1 MAAKIR
7 KGDKVIVIT
16 GRDRGRTGEVI
27 EVRPDEG
34 RALVRGVNMVKRHQK
49 QTGAQEG
56 GIISKEAPVHLS
68 NLALADPK
76 DEQADPRR
84 LQVRGRG
91 RRPAQGARRQAFGS
105 GDRWLTR
112 TPRARSPRRPT
123 RRRAPPR
130 ATRRKQAQKPPRPTR
145 LPPAQGE
152 AKAPARRSREERV
165 TPRLRTHF
173 DEVVRKKLTEEF
185 SYKNRMQVPV
195 IEKIVINM
203 GIGEGVNDRKKV
215 ETAANDLALIAGQK
229 AVITK
234 ARKSIAT
241 FKLRDGQAIG
251 CKVTLRKA
259 RMYEFLDRL
268 VNIALPRVRDFRGLS
283 PKSFDGG
290 GNYTIGIKEHII
302 FPEIDYDK
310 AVDIWGMDIT
320 VCTSAKTDDEAR
332 ALLTAFNFPF
342 RQ

>member
-1 MAAKIR
+1 MADTEAKG
-7 KGDKVIVIT
+7 KKPEKSDKAP
-16 GRDRGRTGEVI
+16 
-27 EVRPDEG
+27 RPPKAEKPQ
-34 RALVRGVNMVKRHQK
+34 AEQK
-49 QTGAQEG
+49 
-56 GIISKEAPVHLS
+56 
-68 NLALADPK
+68 
-76 DEQADPRR
+76 
-84 LQVRGRG
+84 
-91 RRPAQGARRQAFGS
+91 
-105 GDRWLTR
+105 
-112 TPRARSPRRPT
+112 
-123 RRRAPPR
+123 
-130 ATRRKQAQKPPRPTR
+130 AQK
-145 LPPAQGE
+145 ADKGGAAGKGE
-152 AKAPARRSREERV
+152 AAAKAPKKPEERV

-185 SYKNRMQVPV
+185 SYKNPMQVPV
-195 IEKIVINM
+195 IEKVVINM

-215 ETAANDLALIAGQK
+215 EAAANDLSLIAGQK
-229 AVITK
+229 PVVTK

-310 AVDIWGMDIT
+310 AADVWGMDVT
-320 VCTSAKTDDEAR
+320 VCTSAKTDAEAR